1 MKLKAQHLCQ
11 RDNKEKGKACLGE
24 SRSLA
29 DRKAA
34 ETNRDFQKPENMQ
47 GNFKVMVQVKP
58 DGFFFPLFVFF
69 L

>member
-24 SRSLA
+24 NRNLA

-34 ETNRDFQKPENMQ
+34 ETNGDF
-47 GNFKVMVQVKP
+47 
-58 DGFFFPLFVFF
+58 
-69 L
+69 